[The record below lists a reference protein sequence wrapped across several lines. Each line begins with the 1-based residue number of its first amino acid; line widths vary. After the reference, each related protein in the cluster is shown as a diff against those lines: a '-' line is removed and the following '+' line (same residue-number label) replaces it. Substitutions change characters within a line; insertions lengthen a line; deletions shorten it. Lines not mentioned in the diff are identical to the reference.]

1 MTKWSEFK
9 LFMADKL
16 LDGEKFILFISD
28 YCCTY
33 GDNVGS
39 RYICQILL
47 KNSDING
54 GPTLSPYVHSSQ
66 KINK

>member
-9 LFMADKL
+9 LFNADKL
-16 LDGEKFILFISD
+16 LDGEKFICLFSD

-39 RYICQILL
+39 PYMSDVVNKVPRCVHY
-47 KNSDING
+47 KN
-54 GPTLSPYVHSSQ
+54 H
-66 KINK
+66 